1 MDPKQIIAEMVEAN
15 GGPCVL
21 DRIHLPYAT
30 AGSGPA
36 AKFGFG
42 CQLFLSDIDKASL
55 RERSFQFLGDY
66 WRTFSRR
73 VNQLVLAD
81 QRRPVGFAGDPTD
94 RLRADSRKFPLTRS
108 YGAVLVGE
116 VDIGVPKDD
125 VPPYQADML
134 TVEEQSDELSFV
146 SATMPVCN
154 DEGEVNSR
162 QLLDATLRWC
172 GIARPV
178 HGTAGF
184 VLVFAPSMSQ
194 NTVHALQLMK
204 RFPGFD
210 LIDGV
215 KFVRRAKGTHN
226 RIKGVSWLTVLGEEL
241 VSELGG
247 LQRIRQALEPACAI
261 HPYDGGIVI
270 QAGDEPRLGD
280 TQRNDIPEHY
290 RLVSRYT
297 KPVRFEGY
305 SKNGLFRVPENLD
318 KVAATLQWV
327 RRFD

>member
-1 MDPKQIIAEMVEAN
+1 MDTRQIIAEMVAAN

-42 CQLFLSDIDKASL
+42 CQLFLSDTAKAPLRDRSL
-55 RERSFQFLGDY
+55 RFLGDY
-66 WRTFSRR
+66 WRMFSRR
-73 VNQLVLAD
+73 IDQFLPED
-81 QRRPVGFAGDPTD
+81 QRRPVKFTGDPTD
-94 RLRADSRKFPLTRS
+94 RIRADSRKFPLDRS
-108 YGAVLVGE
+108 YSAALFGA
-116 VDIGVPKDD
+116 VDIGVSKDD
-125 VPPYQADML
+125 VPPDQAYML

-146 SATMPVCN
+146 SATMPVCT
-154 DEGEVNSR
+154 DEGEVNSQ

-172 GIARPV
+172 GIVRPV

-184 VLVFAPSMSQ
+184 VLVFAPGMSQ

-210 LIDGV
+210 VINSVDFAL
-215 KFVRRAKGTHN
+215 RTKGTHN
-226 RIKGVSWLTVLGEEL
+226 RIKAVNWLTVLGEEL

-247 LQRIRQALEPACAI
+247 LQRVRQALEPACAI
-261 HPYDGGIVI
+261 HRYEGGIVI
-270 QAGDEPRLGD
+270 QAGDGPRLGD

-290 RLVSRYT
+290 RLVARYT

-305 SKNGLFRVPENLD
+305 NKNGLFRVPENLD
-318 KVAATLQWV
+318 KVAETLQWV